1 MHEAMLVNLIRA
13 GNDLYVYIGIKKAS
27 LQGLDLIMAYTD
39 GKDFFWRKWNET
51 LINLSMYTEKCYR
64 SYHYCFILL
73 QFSNNYNNESLVNLL
88 DGSAVHILSYI

>member
-39 GKDFFWRKWNET
+39 GKDFFCRKWNQT
-51 LINLSMYTEKCYR
+51 LINLSMYTEVLQKLSLLFY
-64 SYHYCFILL
+64 FIT
-73 QFSNNYNNESLVNLL
+73 
-88 DGSAVHILSYI
+88 I